1 MKQYKSGR
9 SSDCNE
15 KAIRGPLSKM
25 HEKVLRNLQRL
36 WGFQIGMVNCYDVWV
51 PHILTE
57 KHLLTR
63 VTACISLLSRH
74 NEHSFLNRIVTW
86 DQKWISYNNVVWER
100 SWSLQSE
107 PFQTV
112 KKVTLYPK
120 KDMLYIWWDCR
131 GPIYYELLPMK
142 YCAEL
147 EFWRPQLKKNTL
159 V

>member
-1 MKQYKSGR
+1 MLNR
-9 SSDCNE
+9 
-15 KAIRGPLSKM
+15 
-25 HEKVLRNLQRL
+25 
-36 WGFQIGMVNCYDVWV
+36 YDVWV

-131 GPIYYELLPMK
+131 GPIYYELLPMNEIINSEK
-142 YCAEL
+142 YCAQLDILKAAIKEK
-147 EFWRPQLKKNTL
+147 RPGLANRHWVVFHQDNDRPHVSVNT
-159 V
+159 